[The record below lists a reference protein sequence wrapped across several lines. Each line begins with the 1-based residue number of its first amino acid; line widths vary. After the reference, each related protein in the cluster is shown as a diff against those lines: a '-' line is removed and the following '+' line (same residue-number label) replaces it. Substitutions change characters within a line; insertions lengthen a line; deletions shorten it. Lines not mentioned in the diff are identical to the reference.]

1 MFTICKLLLGEH
13 LVNMNLIFCSKLQNL
28 FMLLYILLLL
38 LESCNYLYE
47 SRIMAHNRA
56 AWEKQ
61 GDFHKFLD
69 KYVFIISIS
78 EHK

>member
-1 MFTICKLLLGEH
+1 
-13 LVNMNLIFCSKLQNL
+13 
-28 FMLLYILLLL
+28 MLLYIPLLL

>member
-1 MFTICKLLLGEH
+1 MQIAIGWAFGEYESH
-13 LVNMNLIFCSKLQNL
+13 ILQQITK

-47 SRIMAHNRA
+47 SRTMAHNRA

-61 GDFHKFLD
+61 GDFHKFSD
-69 KYVFIISIS
+69 KYVFIISAS